1 MHDSHGERYTQH
13 LSTLSALTPGHVTR
27 SELDLQ
33 LQELNTAVF
42 PGAVTPFRCF
52 NNIALLNTDCYR
64 AEILH
69 NVDKIL
75 ERYQGDFTAPDS
87 DQSAQIEKDLLW
99 ASLQLF
105 AHLQA
110 IEQEIGLQIEP
121 KAAYAKSLGKLESC
135 QAILGKNGSHLPDLT
150 RFLRYKPI
158 VLNVDSDQ
166 WYEKTFKDFIQ
177 YIDDRNNTRL
187 FWVWGGPNLD
197 LALEYAGQTNARE
210 QLAETTYLPGQISW
224 SLYLFRGT
232 FFALKLFNVWW
243 NNPKWLK
250 ELDGLTKEQR
260 AEYRTRYLMAYW
272 DVYKYRILNDY
283 VWGPINLIVFEWW
296 TGADIWGWLGNFATC
311 FLLCM
316 DLYLAEL
323 AFAEEQGKYLENHR
337 QYSEQLTALTQKI
350 EQNIR
355 NGVKEALLEVTDEF
369 DSLDALDKITHLHD
383 YFADKAQRFLP
394 LTAEEAA
401 LARWLNDWDEVQQS
415 QQDHEQRWQRKEKF
429 LLLDCIY
436 TKVLLVAFAMC
447 TSLLIGGFL
456 PLVVS
461 VFLVKAGTMLCLA
474 LTILYRTIR
483 AEMQITQD
491 KEERAALQA
500 QEQSFF
506 KEFHDLKV
514 SKIEN
519 PGINHD
525 KRMHD
530 LYLHLLNIGKKIN
543 YQTDSIHYQYL
554 ELARTTLLRFLI
566 PTVIGLTL
574 VYAPATCLMVP
585 TYVFVLAAS
594 AAFAYALDQFAKARK
609 PDEVQNT
616 SQLDLVK
623 YQTFFQGPKVYSKQV
638 EDSCFYRP
646 SCSFA

>member
-1 MHDSHGERYTQH
+1 MHDSHGKRYTQH
-13 LSTLSALTPGHVTR
+13 LSTLSALTPSYVTR
-27 SELDLQ
+27 SELDEQ
-33 LQELNTAVF
+33 LQELNTTVF
-42 PGAVTPFRCF
+42 PGTVTPFRCF

-75 ERYQGDFTAPDS
+75 ERYQGDFTMPDS
-87 DQSAQIEKDLLW
+87 DQSAQIEKDVLW
-99 ASLQLF
+99 ASMQLF
-105 AHLQA
+105 AHLQT

-135 QAILGKNGSHLPDLT
+135 QAILRKNRSHLPDLT
-150 RFLRYKPI
+150 GFLRHKPI

-166 WYEKTFKDFIQ
+166 WYEKAFKDFIQ
-177 YIDDRNNTRL
+177 YMDDRNNTRL

-197 LALEYAGQTNARE
+197 LALEYAGQANARE

-232 FFALKLFNVWW
+232 FFALKWFNVWW

-250 ELDGLTKEQR
+250 ELESLTKEQR
-260 AEYRTRYLMAYW
+260 AEYRTRYLIAYW

-296 TGADIWGWLGNFATC
+296 TGAGIWGWLGDFATC

-316 DLYLAEL
+316 DVYLAEL
-323 AFAEEQGKYLENHR
+323 TFAEEQRKYLENHR
-337 QYSEQLTALTQKI
+337 QYSKQLDALTQKI
-350 EQNIR
+350 
-355 NGVKEALLEVTDEF
+355 KLLKVADEF
-369 DSLDALDKITHLHD
+369 DSLDALDKITHLHE
-383 YFADKAQRFLP
+383 YFADKSQRSLP

-401 LARWLNDWDEVQQS
+401 LAVCLNAWNEEQRS
-415 QQDHEQRWQRKEKF
+415 QQDHEQRWKKKEKF
-429 LLLDCIY
+429 LQLDCIY

-447 TSLLIGGFL
+447 TSLLMGGIL

-461 VFLVKAGTMLCLA
+461 VFLVKTGTMLCLA
-474 LTILYRTIR
+474 LTIFYRTIR
-483 AEMQITQD
+483 AQMQITGD
-491 KEERAALQA
+491 KEERTALQA
-500 QEQSFF
+500 QEKSLF
-506 KEFHDLKV
+506 KEFHVLKV
-514 SKIEN
+514 SKLET
-519 PGINHD
+519 PDRDHD

-566 PTVIGLTL
+566 PSVIGLTL
-574 VYAPATCLMVP
+574 VYAPATFLMVP

-609 PDEVQNT
+609 PDEVHNT
-616 SQLDLVK
+616 SQLNLAQ
-623 YQTFFQGPKVYSKQV
+623 YQTFFKAPKVYSKQV
-638 EDSCFYRP
+638 EDSCLYRP